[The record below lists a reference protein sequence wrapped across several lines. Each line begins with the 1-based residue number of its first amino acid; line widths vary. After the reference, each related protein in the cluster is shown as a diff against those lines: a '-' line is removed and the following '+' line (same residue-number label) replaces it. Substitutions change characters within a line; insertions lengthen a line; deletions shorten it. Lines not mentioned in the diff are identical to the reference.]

1 MEETRLSLSGM
12 VPGLVSTIESYVDDG
27 ASEAQV
33 MSLLDGV
40 NADARPLAEDFYAD
54 YLRISGLQDRIGEEI
69 DNEENR

>member
-12 VPGLVSTIESYVDDG
+12 VPGLASTIESYVDDG

-54 YLRISGLQDRIGEEI
+54 YLRISGLQDR
-69 DNEENR
+69 RQ